1 MNIQDFIKKNIVSLL
16 AIGVSTTSVALSVA
30 VPGAT
35 GSSGSI
41 GPIGSI
47 GSVGPSGPQGP
58 AGSSGATGSQG
69 PVGPT
74 GSSGATGSQ
83 GPVGPSGPT
92 GETGSQGPV
101 GPSGENGLTPYI
113 GPNGNWWT
121 GNVDSGITT
130 STGGFSEENIPFY
143 PITMTASETL
153 LSNRVNR
160 FAELSLS
167 LTQAQYVQ
175 LRVSEGFTPISTAE
189 ELFSISV
196 PNGKYVLTDNIDV
209 SELDEWSPLIFNID
223 PDTGNGNP
231 FTGFFDGAGF
241 EIQNLSGN
249 NLEIPGQFYGIG
261 LFEIIGGAYI
271 SNITFNN
278 VSINLYD
285 LEISDN
291 LTPDTAN
298 NLGSLAGVI
307 DGSTLENINL
317 NQVNLLGSKN
327 IGGIAGYMG
336 NSTLHIS
343 QASFV
348 TVRGERSIGGV
359 FGETDTS
366 FLNSLN
372 YSNVIVSFDPSDEL
386 RNNYFGH
393 DYFGGVTGISYLT
406 TYLNIVVEVDINNIT
421 LSPSTI
427 TNVGGLTGENYYDRL
442 FNVTT
447 RGSITFTPNQEGFNL
462 VDVGGVSGSAFNTSY
477 LNVVNEIDMSL
488 IMGDLYDLMY
498 FVSIGGV
505 IGVASFVNLERV
517 YNLGNVHVIPP
528 TNGFDYCIYFN
539 VNNCDDEYD
548 FYPEFPIEYV
558 GGLIGYI
565 EGSAYIRYSANLGNI
580 IGVVEVGG
588 LIGSSGGGYGP
599 GPGFSLQHDLIIQ
612 QAFNDGLI
620 AGIGFVGGIM
630 GLTDEITNLIVAN
643 AYNSGDVYAD
653 GVVGGIL
660 GLASPAIGIEIMLI
674 NTYNSGDIYV
684 SEEIAGGLI
693 GGAGPLYVIGY
704 FSGYPFYDFF
714 DYMFGSIEIYN
725 SFNVGEIIL
734 DPQNLGSVF
743 GSASVIGFR
752 LTQIRM
758 YGVSFL
764 QQFVEYDDMGV
775 LRNIPLLGAN
785 LGNNV
790 DMKAIAPEDSFLY
803 FVDAQFIYRSAW
815 NFTNVWEWIDGNNL
829 PTLRNFF

>member
-83 GPVGPSGPT
+83 GPVGPA
-92 GETGSQGPV
+92 
-101 GPSGENGLTPYI
+101 GENGLTPYI

-153 LSNRVNR
+153 LSTRVNR
-160 FAELSLS
+160 FAEFSKT
-167 LTQAQYVQ
+167 LTQSEYVQ
-175 LRVSEGFTPISTAE
+175 LKVSSEDFTPISTAT
-189 ELFSISV
+189 ELFSITN
-196 PNGKYVLTDNIDV
+196 PNGKYVLTQNIDV
-209 SELDEWSPLIFNID
+209 SELDEWSPLIFNRD
-223 PDTGNGNP
+223 PITGNGGDP

-241 EIQNLSGN
+241 EIQNLSGD
-249 NLEIPGQFYGIG
+249 NLEIPARFYGIG

-298 NLGSLAGVI
+298 NLGSLAGII

-317 NQVNLLGSKN
+317 NQVNLLGSEN
-327 IGGIAGYMG
+327 IGGIAGMMQD
-336 NSTLHIS
+336 STLHIS
-343 QASFV
+343 QADSV
-348 TVRGERSIGGV
+348 TVMGERKVGGA
-359 FGETDTS
+359 FGEIERTS
-366 FLNSLN
+366 LNSLN
-372 YSNVIVSFDPSDEL
+372 YLDVNLSFDTSGVL
-386 RNNYFGH
+386 RENYSGGH
-393 DYFGGVTGISYLT
+393 YNFGGVTGISYFT
-406 TYLNIVVEVDINNIT
+406 TYINVFIQVNINNIIQ
-421 LSPSTI
+421 SPISINNT
-427 TNVGGLTGENYYDRL
+427 GGLAGYNEFDRL
-442 FNVTT
+442 FNVNTT
-447 RGSITFTPNQEGFNL
+447 GIMTFTPHQESFNL
-462 VDVGGVSGSAFNTSY
+462 ENLGGVSGYAFNTSY
-477 LNVVNEIDMSL
+477 FNVVNEIDISL
-488 IMGDLYDLMY
+488 TMGDLYDLMY

-539 VNNCDDEYD
+539 INNCNSVDE
-548 FYPEFPIEYV
+548 FYLEFPIEYV

-565 EGSAYIRYSANLGNI
+565 EGSAYIRYSANLGDI

-588 LIGSSGGGYGP
+588 LIGSSGGGGFGP
-599 GPGFSLQHDLIIQ
+599 GLFFQHDLIIQ
-612 QAFNDGLI
+612 QSFNKGLI

-630 GLTDEITNLIVAN
+630 GLTDEITNLIIAN
-643 AYNSGDVYAD
+643 TYNSGDIFAE
-653 GVVGGIL
+653 GVGGGIL

-693 GGAGPLYVIGY
+693 GAAGPLFVIGY

-714 DYMFGSIEIYN
+714 DFMFGSIEIYN
-725 SFNVGEIIL
+725 SFNVGDIIL
-734 DPQNLGSVF
+734 DPQNLDSVF

-752 LTQIRM
+752 LTQTRM

-775 LRNIPLLGAN
+775 LRNFPLLGAS

-790 DMKAIAPEDSFLY
+790 DMKAITLEDSFLY

-815 NFTNVWEWIDGNNL
+815 NFTHVWEWLEGNTL
-829 PTLRNFF
+829 PTLRNTHEID

>member
-1 MNIQDFIKKNIVSLL
+1 
-16 AIGVSTTSVALSVA
+16 
-30 VPGAT
+30 
-35 GSSGSI
+35 
-41 GPIGSI
+41 
-47 GSVGPSGPQGP
+47 VGPSGPQGPVGSSGATGSQGPVGP

-69 PVGPT
+69 PVGP
-74 GSSGATGSQ
+74 A
-83 GPVGPSGPT
+83 
-92 GETGSQGPV
+92 
-101 GPSGENGLTPYI
+101 GENGLTPYI

-121 GNVDSGITT
+121 GDVDSGITT

-153 LSNRVNR
+153 LSTRVNR
-160 FAELSLS
+160 FAEFSLT

-175 LRVSEGFTPISTAE
+175 LRVSEGFTPINTAA
-189 ELFSISV
+189 ELFSISE
-196 PNGKYVLTDNIDV
+196 PNGKYVLTQNIDV
-209 SELDEWSPLIFNID
+209 SELVEWSPLIFNKD
-223 PDTGNGNP
+223 PITGNGDP

-249 NLEIPGQFYGIG
+249 NLEIPVQFYGIG
-261 LFEIIGGAYI
+261 LFEVIGGAYI
-271 SNITFNN
+271 SNITFKN
-278 VSINLYD
+278 VGINLYD

-298 NLGSLAGVI
+298 YLGSLAGII

-317 NQVNLLGSKN
+317 NQVNLLGSEH
-327 IGGIAGYMG
+327 IGGIAGYMR

-386 RNNYFGH
+386 RNNYYGH
-393 DYFGGVTGISYLT
+393 DYFGGVTGISSLT

-447 RGSITFTPNQEGFNL
+447 RGSITFTPNQEGFYL
-462 VDVGGVSGSAFNTSY
+462 EEVGGVSGSAFNTSY

-505 IGVASFVNLERV
+505 IGVATFVNLERV
-517 YNLGNVHVIPP
+517 YNLGNVNVIPP

-539 VNNCDDEYD
+539 INNCDDEYD

-565 EGSAYIRYSANLGNI
+565 EGSAYIRYSANLGDI

-599 GPGFSLQHDLIIQ
+599 GFSLQHDLIIQ
-612 QAFNDGLI
+612 QAFNEGLI

-630 GLTDEITNLIVAN
+630 GLTDEITNLIIAN
-643 AYNSGDVYAD
+643 TYNSGDIFAE
-653 GVVGGIL
+653 GVGGGIL
-660 GLASPAIGIEIMLI
+660 GLASPAIGIELKLI
-674 NTYNSGDIYV
+674 NTYNSGDISV
-684 SEEIAGGLI
+684 LEEIAGGLI
-693 GGAGPLYVIGY
+693 GAAGPLFVIGY
-704 FSGYPFYDFF
+704 FSGYPFYDMF
-714 DYMFGSIEIYN
+714 DFMFGSIEIYN

-734 DPQNLGSVF
+734 DPQNLDSVF

-752 LTQIRM
+752 LTQTRM

-764 QQFVEYDDMGV
+764 QQFVEYNEMGF
-775 LRNIPLLGAN
+775 LRNIPLPGAA

-790 DMKAIAPEDSFLY
+790 DMKAIALEDSFFY
-803 FVDAQFIYRSAW
+803 FDDARFIYRSAW
-815 NFTNVWEWIDGNNL
+815 NFTNVWQWIDGNNL
-829 PTLRNFF
+829 PTLRNLF

>member
-1 MNIQDFIKKNIVSLL
+1 
-16 AIGVSTTSVALSVA
+16 
-30 VPGAT
+30 
-35 GSSGSI
+35 
-41 GPIGSI
+41 
-47 GSVGPSGPQGP
+47 
-58 AGSSGATGSQG
+58 
-69 PVGPT
+69 
-74 GSSGATGSQ
+74 
-83 GPVGPSGPT
+83 
-92 GETGSQGPV
+92 
-101 GPSGENGLTPYI
+101 
-113 GPNGNWWT
+113 
-121 GNVDSGITT
+121 
-130 STGGFSEENIPFY
+130 
-143 PITMTASETL
+143 MTASEIL

-160 FAELSLS
+160 FAEFSLT

-175 LRVSEGFTPISTAE
+175 LRVSEGFTPISSAA

-196 PNGKYVLTDNIDV
+196 PNGKYILTDNIDV
-209 SELDEWSPLIFNID
+209 SELDAWTPLTFNGD
-223 PDTGNGNP
+223 P
-231 FTGFFDGAGF
+231 FTGLFDGAGF

-249 NLEIPGQFYGIG
+249 NLELPNSFFGIG
-261 LFEIIGGAYI
+261 LFETIEGASI
-271 SNITFNN
+271 SNITFKN
-278 VSINLYD
+278 VGINLFD
-285 LEISDN
+285 LPNSTD
-291 LTPDTAN
+291 LTSDTAN
-298 NLGSLAGVI
+298 YLGSLAGVI
-307 DGSTLENINL
+307 NDSTLENINL
-317 NQVNLLGSKN
+317 NQVNLLGSEH
-327 IGGIAGYMG
+327 IGGIAGYMR
-336 NSTLHIS
+336 NSILHIS
-343 QASFV
+343 QAVSV
-348 TVRGERSIGGV
+348 TVMGERMVGGA

-366 FLNSLN
+366 SLNSLD
-372 YSNVIVSFDPSDEL
+372 YSNVIVSFDPLGEL
-386 RNNYFGH
+386 SQNYYSH
-393 DYFGGVTGISYLT
+393 DYFGGVTGISYVT
-406 TYLNIVVEVDINNIT
+406 TYLNIVVEVDINNII
-421 LSPSTI
+421 LSPSRI
-427 TNVGGLTGENYYDRL
+427 SNVGGLTGDNYYDRL

-447 RGSITFTPNQEGFNL
+447 RGSITLAPNEEDFYL
-462 VDVGGVSGSAFNTSY
+462 EHVGGVSGSAFNTSY

-488 IMGDLYDLMY
+488 IMGDLYDLMH

-517 YNLGNVHVIPP
+517 YNLGNVNVIPP

-565 EGSAYIRYSANLGNI
+565 EGSAYIRYSANLGDI

-588 LIGSSGGGYGP
+588 LIGSSGGGGGY

-612 QAFNDGLI
+612 QAFNRGLV

-684 SEEIAGGLI
+684 FEEIAGGLI
-693 GGAGPLYVIGY
+693 GGAGPLFVIGY

-714 DYMFGSIEIYN
+714 DFMFGSIEIYN
-725 SFNVGEIIL
+725 SFNVGDIIL

-752 LTQIRM
+752 LTQTRM

-764 QQFVEYDDMGV
+764 QQFVEYNDEGF
-775 LRNIPLLGAN
+775 LRNIPLPGAS

-815 NFTNVWEWIDGNNL
+815 NFTNVWEWIEGNNL

>member
-41 GPIGSI
+41 GPIGSL

-143 PITMTASETL
+143 PISMTASETL
-153 LSNRVNR
+153 LSNRVNK
-160 FAELSLS
+160 FAESS
-167 LTQAQYVQ
+167 LTLTQSEYVQ
-175 LRVSEGFTPISTAE
+175 LRVSEGFTAISTAAQ
-189 ELFSISV
+189 LFSITNE
-196 PNGKYVLTDNIDV
+196 NGRYVLTGNIDV
-209 SELDEWSPLIFNID
+209 LTLESWSPLEFN
-223 PDTGNGNP
+223 GEP
-231 FTGFFDGAGF
+231 FSGEFDGAGF

-261 LFEIIGGAYI
+261 LFEKIAGAYI
-271 SNITFNN
+271 SNITFKN
-278 VSINLYD
+278 VGINLYD
-285 LEISDN
+285 LEISNN
-291 LTPDTAN
+291 LTPDTAK

-317 NQVNLLGSKN
+317 NQVNLLGSEH
-327 IGGIAGYMG
+327 IGGIAGSMR

-348 TVRGERSIGGV
+348 TVRGELYIGGV

-372 YSNVIVSFDPSDEL
+372 YSNVIVSFDPSGEL

-393 DYFGGVTGISYLT
+393 DFFGGVTGVSSST

-427 TNVGGLTGENYYDRL
+427 TNVGGLAGENYYDRL

-447 RGSITFTPNQEGFNL
+447 RGSIKFTPNQEDFYL
-462 VDVGGVSGSAFNTSY
+462 EDVGGVSGSAFNTSY
-477 LNVVNEIDMSL
+477 FNVVNEIDMSL

-505 IGVASFVNLERV
+505 IGVASFVNLEHV
-517 YNLGNVHVIPP
+517 YNLGNVNVIPP

-539 VNNCDDEYD
+539 VNNCDEEND

-565 EGSAYIRYSANLGNI
+565 EGSAYIRYSANLGDI

-612 QAFNDGLI
+612 QAFNEGLVG
-620 AGIGFVGGIM
+620 GIGFVGGIM

-643 AYNSGDVYAD
+643 AYNSGDVFAD

-684 SEEIAGGLI
+684 LEEIAGGLI
-693 GGAGPLYVIGY
+693 GGAGALFVIGY

-714 DYMFGSIEIYN
+714 DFMFGSIEIYN
-725 SFNVGEIIL
+725 SFNVGGIIL
-734 DPQNLGSVF
+734 DPQNLNSVF

-752 LTQIRM
+752 LTQTRM

-764 QQFVEYDDMGV
+764 QQFVEYNDEGF
-775 LRNIPLLGAN
+775 LRNIPLPGAS

>member
-1 MNIQDFIKKNIVSLL
+1 MKFQDFIKKNIVSFL
-16 AIGVSTTSVALSVA
+16 AIGVSTTSVAVSVA
-30 VPGAT
+30 IPGVM
-35 GSSGSI
+35 GSSGNT
-41 GPIGSI
+41 GPIGST
-47 GSVGPSGPQGP
+47 GSQGPVGPSGPQGP
-58 AGSSGATGSQG
+58 VGSSGATGSQG
-69 PVGPT
+69 PVGP
-74 GSSGATGSQ
+74 A
-83 GPVGPSGPT
+83 
-92 GETGSQGPV
+92 
-101 GPSGENGLTPYI
+101 GENGLTPYI

-121 GNVDSGITT
+121 GDVDSGITT

-153 LSNRVNR
+153 LSTRVNR
-160 FAELSLS
+160 FAEFSKT
-167 LTQAQYVQ
+167 LTQSQYVQ
-175 LRVSEGFTPISTAE
+175 LKVSEDFIEISNAE
-189 ELFSISV
+189 ELFSITN
-196 PNGKYVLTDNIDV
+196 PNGKYVLTQNIDV
-209 SELDEWSPLIFNID
+209 SELDEWSPLIFNRD
-223 PDTGNGNP
+223 PITGNGDP

-241 EIQNLSGN
+241 EIQNLSGD
-249 NLEIPGQFYGIG
+249 NLEIPARFYGIG

-298 NLGSLAGVI
+298 NLGSLAGKI

-317 NQVNLLGSKN
+317 NQVNLLGSEH
-327 IGGIAGYMG
+327 IGGIAGYMR

-343 QASFV
+343 QSSFV

-366 FLNSLN
+366 FLNTLN

-386 RNNYFGH
+386 HNNYYGH

-447 RGSITFTPNQEGFNL
+447 RGSITFTPNEEEFYL
-462 VDVGGVSGSAFNTSY
+462 EHVGGVSGSAFNTSY

-488 IMGDLYDLMY
+488 IMGDSYELMY
-498 FVSIGGV
+498 FESIGGV

-517 YNLGNVHVIPP
+517 YNLGDVIVIPHP

-539 VNNCDDEYD
+539 INNCDNEND

-565 EGSAYIRYSANLGNI
+565 EGSAYIRYSANLGDI

-599 GPGFSLQHDLIIQ
+599 GFSLQHDLIIQ
-612 QAFNDGLI
+612 QAFNEGLI

-643 AYNSGDVYAD
+643 TYNSGDIFAE
-653 GVVGGIL
+653 GVGGGIL

-684 SEEIAGGLI
+684 FEEIAGGLI
-693 GGAGPLYVIGY
+693 GAAGPLFVIGY
-704 FSGYPFYDFF
+704 FSGYPFYDMF
-714 DYMFGSIEIYN
+714 DFMFGSIEIYN

-734 DPQNLGSVF
+734 DPQNLDSVF

-752 LTQIRM
+752 LTQTRM

-764 QQFVEYDDMGV
+764 QQFVEFNEMGF
-775 LRNIPLLGAN
+775 LRNIPLPGAA

-790 DMKAIAPEDSFLY
+790 DMKAIALEDSFFY
-803 FVDAQFIYRSAW
+803 FDDARFIYRSAW
-815 NFTNVWEWIDGNNL
+815 NFTNVWQWIDGNNL
-829 PTLRNFF
+829 PTLRNVL